1 MALDPSHS
9 PSPSPSPSHADSP
22 TGHCLGRFDFVLPS
36 RLAPT
41 GREQRI
47 YLVKAWA
54 EPTAAGG
61 DGGWSRRMAEIE
73 RAAVGPVTQF
83 SLASLG
89 SAVWYQP
96 SAQYPDERRLF
107 FMRPQTGH
115 ALFLEAQASSGR
127 EKVAEQVVSRIAA
140 GYQAAVASGFCLGPG
155 SLVIAPSR
163 NERAQASFGGG
174 GVELAI
180 TMETVAAPDD
190 GAATRGGAE
199 GIQVLSQGRRPIA
212 GLDGAEER
220 VSMAPDGD
228 AKGGAKRVYTWVYPG
243 QPGDGLR
250 PRIRLKA
257 TAGEGSRAALDSA
270 WSALTQSLHQ
280 RPLGLR

>member
-1 MALDPSHS
+1 MALDPSHTHS
-9 PSPSPSPSHADSP
+9 RSAADAP
-22 TGHCLGRFDFVLPS
+22 TGHCLGRFDFALPS

-47 YLVKAWA
+47 YLVKVWS
-54 EPTAAGG
+54 EPSTAGS
-61 DGGWSRRMAEIE
+61 DGLWNQRKAEIE
-73 RAAVGPVTQF
+73 RSAVGPVTSF
-83 SLASLG
+83 PLASLG

-115 ALFLEAQASSGR
+115 ALFLEALASSGR

-140 GYQAAVASGFCLGPG
+140 SYQPAVASGFCLGPG

-163 NERAQASFGGG
+163 NERAQASFDGG
-174 GVELAI
+174 GVALSI
-180 TMETVAAPDD
+180 TMETVAAADD

-228 AKGGAKRVYTWVYPG
+228 AKGGETLVYTWVYPG

-257 TAGEGSRAALDSA
+257 SAGEGSRAALESA
-270 WSALTQSLHQ
+270 WSALAQSLRQ
-280 RPLGLR
+280 RPAGLR